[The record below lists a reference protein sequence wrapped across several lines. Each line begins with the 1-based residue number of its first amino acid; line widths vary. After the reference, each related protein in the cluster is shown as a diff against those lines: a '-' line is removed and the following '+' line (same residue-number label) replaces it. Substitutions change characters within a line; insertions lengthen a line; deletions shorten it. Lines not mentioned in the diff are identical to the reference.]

1 MPSAKINCVASAALL
16 CALTLALPAAATP
29 RARAATDEEAR
40 MAILCVRDKINSKT
54 RFSLENWESQWR
66 EFEYRDE
73 LDTDIAGEIDQWKK
87 SDAYRQY
94 HAPNF
99 ERPRRCAPRSA
110 AEYEATRAEPVYDP
124 EGFKARLDPT
134 RDKWSHST
142 ITFLTRPTRRGDTIF
157 VRYIDGGTK
166 YEPPGMVDGKPC
178 GGESRYSEE
187 GFYIATLRLRRGAWV
202 YTRND
207 EMGHATMGQ
216 RRHCPTTKESARIPE
231 APTRP
236 QP

>member
-1 MPSAKINCVASAALL
+1 MSRAKINCVANAALL

-40 MAILCVRDKINSKT
+40 MAILCVRDAINSES
-54 RFSLENWESQWR
+54 RFSLESWASQWR
-66 EFEYRDE
+66 EFEYGDE
-73 LDTDIAGEIDQWKK
+73 LDTDVAGEIDRWKR
-87 SDAYRQY
+87 SDAYRDY

-134 RDKWSHST
+134 QDKWSHGT
-142 ITFLTRPTRRGDTIF
+142 ITFLTRPTRRGYTIF
-157 VRYIDGGTK
+157 VRYTAGGTR
-166 YEPPGMVDGKPC
+166 YEPPGMVDGKPY
-178 GGESRYSEE
+178 GGESYAEM

-202 YTRND
+202 YARHD
-207 EMGHATMGQ
+207 GMGNAIMGQ
-216 RRHCPTTKESARIPE
+216 RRQCPATQGSARLPE